1 MKNIQIIETVTF
13 RALSGHDP
21 QEVAVAS
28 DALTPFLARQKGF
41 VSRRLSMGDDGVWL
55 DHVQWTDMEAAQAAS
70 KALMSAPEAGAFMA
84 LIDMDSVTMR
94 HDTLMS
100 AQAA

>member
-13 RALSGHDP
+13 RAIAGSDP
-21 QEVAVAS
+21 QAIATAS
-28 DALTPFLARQKGF
+28 DGLVSFLARQKGF
-41 VSRRLSMGDDGVWL
+41 LSRRLSLGDDGVWL
-55 DHVQWTDMEAAQAAS
+55 DHVHWADMESAQAAS
-70 KALMSAPEAGAFMA
+70 KAVMEAPEAGAFMS
-84 LIDMDSVTMR
+84 LIDMETVTMR

>member
-13 RALSGHDP
+13 RAITGTDP
-21 QEVAVAS
+21 QTIATAS
-28 DALTPFLARQKGF
+28 DGLTPFPARQKGF
-41 VSRRLSMGDDGVWL
+41 VSRHMSLGEDDVWL
-55 DHVQWTDMEAAQAAS
+55 DHVHWA
-70 KALMSAPEAGAFMA
+70 
-84 LIDMDSVTMR
+84 DMDSVTMR